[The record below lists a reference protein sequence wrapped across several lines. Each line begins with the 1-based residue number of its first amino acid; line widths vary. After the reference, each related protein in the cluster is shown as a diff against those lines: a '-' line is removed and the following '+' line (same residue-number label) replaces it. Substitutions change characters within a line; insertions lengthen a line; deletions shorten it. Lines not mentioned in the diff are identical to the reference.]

1 MLPPTTKKS
10 IEKDVRNV
18 HSIWSSG
25 TFKYG
30 KSF

>member
-1 MLPPTTKKS
+1 MLLHTTKKS
-10 IEKDVRNV
+10 IEKDVKNV

-25 TFKYG
+25 TFKYE